1 MSNKFHER
9 FGIDLGVAEAK
20 RRLVNRVKNAL
31 ISQVMY
37 GTALRQGVAA
47 AKSLEQH
54 ICQKLGE
61 RWTGYG
67 CLEERIGDNFE
78 SCLQSIEALYSH
90 PNHIDQADEIAKS
103 IIEETE
109 IDIGIRWENGRF
121 LPSGSPVLDK
131 ALVDDVL
138 GLIKSPAS
146 QGINQ
151 AFTKGL
157 HHLLNSLKKPE
168 LLSDV
173 VADMY
178 EALEALAKI
187 VCDNDKDLS
196 ANREALVSKLNLSDH
211 YKQFMKH
218 FIEYANDLH
227 RHAGE
232 RGQAKPAPVR
242 REVEAFMY
250 FTGLVIRLA
259 LSKDN

>member
-1 MSNKFHER
+1 MTKKFHER
-9 FGIDLGVAEAK
+9 FGIDLGVDEAK
-20 RRLVNRVKNAL
+20 RRFVNRVKNAL
-31 ISQVMY
+31 FSQVMRY
-37 GTALRQGVAA
+37 VTYKHGSLTAD
-47 AKSLEQH
+47 SLEQH

-61 RWTGYG
+61 RWKGSG
-67 CLEERIGDNFE
+67 SLGNLIGDNFE
-78 SCLQSIEALYSH
+78 SCMHAVEALYSH
-90 PNHIDQADEIAKS
+90 PNHIGEADRIANS
-103 IIEETE
+103 IMEEME

-121 LPSGSPVLDK
+121 LASGAPALDK

-138 GLIKSPAS
+138 GLIQTTAS

-157 HHLLNSLKKPE
+157 HHLLNSSKKPE

-187 VCDNDKDLS
+187 VCGNDKDLS
-196 ANREALVSKLNLSDH
+196 ANREALVSKLNLSDN
-211 YKQFMKH
+211 YKQIMKQ

-250 FTGLVIRLA
+250 FTGLIIRLA
-259 LSKDN
+259 LTREN

>member
-1 MSNKFHER
+1 MSKKFHER
-9 FGIDLGVAEAK
+9 FGIDLGVDEAK
-20 RRLVNRVKNAL
+20 RRFINRVKNAL
-31 ISQVMY
+31 ISQVMPA
-37 GTALRQGVAA
+37 ALRMYSVSGAQ
-47 AKSLEQH
+47 SLEQH

-61 RWTGYG
+61 RWSGWG
-67 CLEERIGDNFE
+67 CLETCIGNNFD
-78 SCLQSIEALYSH
+78 SCLRAVEALYSH
-90 PNHIDQADEIAKS
+90 PNHVDQADEIAKS
-103 IIEETE
+103 ILEETE
-109 IDIGIRWENGRF
+109 IDIGIRWDKGRF

-138 GLIKSPAS
+138 GLIQSPAS

-157 HHLLNSLKKPE
+157 HHLLNSFKKPE

-187 VCDNDKDLS
+187 VCGNDKDLS
-196 ANREALVSKLNLSDH
+196 ANREALVSKLNLSEN
-211 YKQFMKH
+211 YKQIMKQ
-218 FIEYANDLH
+218 FIEYANELH

-232 RGQAKPAPVR
+232 RGQVKPAPVR